1 MPKSIIYFDYAAATP
16 PHPQVLKAMAPYLK
30 SGWANP
36 SSLHTPGRAAHQALE
51 TARARVAK
59 VLGAKPTEIIFTS
72 GSTEAANV
80 AIQGVAKLQR
90 SGRLVASAIEHE
102 AVLECLKAMESEGHQ
117 TGIITV
123 EEQGVIQPGQVA
135 AAVDDLTTLVCVQY
149 ANNEIGTIQ
158 PIAAIAAEIATIRAD
173 REARRI
179 TTPLYLYCDAAQAG
193 LLNLQVARLGVDLL
207 SLGGSKLYGP
217 AGSGVLY
224 VRTGVQLRPVMLGG
238 GQENGLRGGTEN
250 LSAAVGLAAALEL
263 VQGDR
268 APEAKRQAGLRDGLW
283 QALHKLPGVTINGSL
298 RQRLAGNL
306 NITIEGASG
315 ETLVA
320 HLGAA
325 GFALAT
331 GSACT
336 AANQG
341 PSHVLTA
348 VGRTPEQAAS
358 SLRITLGRPTTK
370 TEVTHLGRALIKLV
384 PRVRELSK
392 HGRLVQ

>member
-1 MPKSIIYFDYAAATP
+1 
-16 PHPQVLKAMAPYLK
+16 
-30 SGWANP
+30 
-36 SSLHTPGRAAHQALE
+36 
-51 TARARVAK
+51 
-59 VLGAKPTEIIFTS
+59 
-72 GSTEAANV
+72 
-80 AIQGVAKLQR
+80 
-90 SGRLVASAIEHE
+90 
-102 AVLECLKAMESEGHQ
+102 
-117 TGIITV
+117 
-123 EEQGVIQPGQVA
+123 
-135 AAVDDLTTLVCVQY
+135 
-149 ANNEIGTIQ
+149 
-158 PIAAIAAEIATIRAD
+158 
-173 REARRI
+173 
-179 TTPLYLYCDAAQAG
+179 
-193 LLNLQVARLGVDLL
+193 VARLGVDLL

-268 APEAKRQAGLRDGLW
+268 APEARRQAGLRDGLW
-283 QALHKLPGVTINGSL
+283 QALHKLPGVTINCSL
-298 RQRLAGNL
+298 KQRLAGNL

-331 GSACT
+331 GSACA